1 MERGWSEGNSVW
13 LTIGHWQEILASC
26 FLLGCLKSVETRAGK
41 AVEGRRGY
49 PMLCNQC
56 VNERGS
62 RKTCAMLTGKDFLI
76 SFSARTMWHSEWLR
90 PMFSLEKKGENCLW
104 QVEHYGC
111 TAKFMRMCVSDYPFK
126 YIGGVACLRVRLN
139 LKLSRCRQ
147 NPKSAKN
154 FYPKFRCCRVQSEGS
169 FRMDFLSSI

>member
-1 MERGWSEGNSVW
+1 MCTFVHTSPSWPPRVQEKIERKMERGWSEGNSVW

-41 AVEGRRGY
+41 AVEGRHGY

-90 PMFSLEKKGENCLW
+90 LMFSLKKRRKLPLTSWALW
-104 QVEHYGC
+104 LHCEVH
-111 TAKFMRMCVSDYPFK
+111 AHVSL
-126 YIGGVACLRVRLN
+126 IT
-139 LKLSRCRQ
+139 
-147 NPKSAKN
+147 
-154 FYPKFRCCRVQSEGS
+154 
-169 FRMDFLSSI
+169 LSSTLGGCCLPTGSDELEIVEVSTKSEKCQKLWS